1 MRMTT
6 ITTSTTATTISS
18 TAATAATT
26 TAATAAMKTTTTTT
40 TTIQA
45 TIHPNLDSIFCRRY
59 TKTEKKNRIASKRSD
74 TEQPTR

>member
-6 ITTSTTATTISS
+6 TTTSTTATTISS

-26 TAATAAMKTTTTTT
+26 TAATATMKTTITT

-45 TIHPNLDSIFCRRY
+45 TIHPNLDSVFCREDTQKQRNFQHS
-59 TKTEKKNRIASKRSD
+59 ERSD